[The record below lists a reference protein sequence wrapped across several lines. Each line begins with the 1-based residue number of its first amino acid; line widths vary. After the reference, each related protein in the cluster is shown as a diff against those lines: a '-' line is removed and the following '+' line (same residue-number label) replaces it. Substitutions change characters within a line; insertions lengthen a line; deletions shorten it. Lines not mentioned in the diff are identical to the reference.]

1 MSSRS
6 FEKPTPKIFIQSL
19 FQRNNITNVNSI
31 NARFGWLQTANT
43 GLFIVYNIVRDFDL
57 FDEIDDTI
65 FSIKYTYQFD
75 VL

>member
-1 MSSRS
+1 MSYQ
-6 FEKPTPKIFIQSL
+6 FTPKIFIQSL

-43 GLFIVYNIVRDFDL
+43 GLFIVYNIVRDLDL

>member
-1 MSSRS
+1 MS
-6 FEKPTPKIFIQSL
+6 FQFTPKIFIQSL
-19 FQRNNITNVNSI
+19 IQRNNITNVNSI

-43 GLFIVYNIVRDFDL
+43 GLFIVYNIVRDLDW
-57 FDEIDDTI
+57 FDEINDSI

>member
-1 MSSRS
+1 MVT
-6 FEKPTPKIFIQSL
+6 K
-19 FQRNNITNVNSI
+19 
-31 NARFGWLQTANT
+31 TANT
-43 GLFIVYNIVRDFDL
+43 GLFIVYNIVRGDFDL